1 MATYSEIR
9 EATLART
16 EETREF
22 REDLARH
29 PELAWKEHRTTE
41 KIEAELA
48 SIGFSPVRGSRGTGV
63 IAEVGPQD
71 GQVIVLS
78 ADIDALKMPD
88 KRNVE
93 YRSRRK
99 NAHHGCGH
107 DVTTAGL
114 VGAAHVLKGLDDRG
128 ELANRVRFVF
138 RPAEE
143 DGKGAAVMVRE
154 DAVLEHAVAA
164 YGLHCWPT
172 IRIGQYGVRQGPT
185 QYSTHRVELELTGP
199 GGHTARPEE
208 SENPVEVGADLIVGM
223 RNGLR
228 KLYANVP
235 EGDRP
240 VLAFGSFNAGTTMN
254 VIPDHGEG
262 LATLRSPT
270 MKTYQAAPQE
280 LMKIAAKVLRK
291 NGYAGAK
298 VSLIDLLPP
307 VINTAEPEVRAIL
320 GAVVGEENVVR
331 FDGSRGGDDFSFF
344 GAGVPKEKGREA
356 IPGVDMI
363 HYTQLGVVPM
373 GMPLVDSR
381 RKLHTPTFDTD
392 RRAPVMAAVQFA
404 ALGATPVRP
413 RERIGERALLLAR

>member
-16 EETREF
+16 EATREF

-29 PELAWKEHRTTE
+29 PEPSWKEHRTTE

-48 SIGFSPVRGSRGTGV
+48 SIGLSPIRGSRGTGV
-63 IAEVGPQD
+63 IAEVGPKD
-71 GQVIVLS
+71 GQVTVLS
-78 ADIDALKMPD
+78 ADIDALKLPD

-93 YRSRRK
+93 YRSR
-99 NAHHGCGH
+99 NDGVHHGCGH

-114 VGAAHVLKGLDDRG
+114 VGAAHVLKELDDRG

-143 DGKGAAVMVRE
+143 SGTGAAVMIQE
-154 DAVLEHAVAA
+154 DNVLEHAVAA

-185 QYSTHRVELELTGP
+185 QYSAHRVELDLNGP

-208 SENPVEVGADLIVGM
+208 SENPVEVGAHLIVGM
-223 RNGLR
+223 LNGLR

-235 EGDRP
+235 ESERP
-240 VLAFGSFNAGTTMN
+240 VLSFGRFSAGTVMN

-270 MKTYQAAPQE
+270 MKTYRAAPKE
-280 LMKIAAKVLRK
+280 LLKIADAVVLE
-291 NGYAGAK
+291 NGYTGAK
-298 VSLIDLLPP
+298 VNLIDLLPP

-320 GAVVGEENVVR
+320 GAVAGEANVVL
-331 FDGSRGGDDFSFF
+331 FEGSPGGDDFAFF
-344 GAGVPKEKGREA
+344 GTGVPAKDGRKA
-356 IPGVDMI
+356 IPGVDMT
-363 HYTQLGVVPM
+363 HYTQLGIVPV

-381 RKLHTPTFDTD
+381 RKLHTPTFDVD
-392 RRAPVMAAVQFA
+392 RRAPVLAAAQFA

-413 RERIGERALLLAR
+413 RERVGERALLLAR

>member
-29 PELAWKEHRTTE
+29 PEPSWKEHRTTE

-48 SIGFSPVRGSRGTGV
+48 SIGFTPVRGSRGTGV
-63 IAEVGPQD
+63 VAEVGPKN
-71 GQVIVLS
+71 GPVVVLS

-88 KRNVE
+88 KRTVE
-93 YRSRRK
+93 YRSR
-99 NAHHGCGH
+99 NEGVHHGCGH

-114 VGAAHVLKGLDDRG
+114 VGAAHTLKALDDRG

-143 DGKGAAVMVRE
+143 VGTGAAVMIRE
-154 DAVLEHAVAA
+154 DKVLEHAVAA

-185 QYSTHRVELELTGP
+185 QYSAHRLELELTGP

-208 SENPVEVGADLIVGM
+208 SENPVEVGARLIT
-223 RNGLR
+223 GLLDGLDE
-228 KLYANVP
+228 LYASVP
-235 EGDRP
+235 ESDRP
-240 VLAFGSFNAGTTMN
+240 VLSFGAFNAGTAMN
-254 VIPDHGEG
+254 VIPAEGEG

-270 MKTYQAAPQE
+270 MKTYRTAPEE
-280 LMKIAAKVLRK
+280 LKKIAAEVTARK
-291 NGYAGAK
+291 RYRGVKLN
-298 VSLIDLLPP
+298 LIDLLPP

-320 GAVVGEENVVR
+320 SAVAGEENVVL
-331 FDGSRGGDDFSFF
+331 FEGSRGGDDFAFF
-344 GAGVPKEKGREA
+344 GTGLPAQDGRKA
-356 IPGVDMI
+356 IPGADMT

-381 RKLHTPTFDTD
+381 RKLHTPTFDVD
-392 RRAPVMAAVQFA
+392 RRAPALAALHFA
-404 ALGATPVRP
+404 ALGATPVQSG
-413 RERIGERALLLAR
+413 ERVGERALLLAC